1 MTGNSYPIDI
11 WGLIAAMLMVAAAAG
26 ISGLMHLGI
35 GRTLLWSACRA
46 LLQLCAMGLIMGF
59 VIRSNNPWLVL
70 ALLVLMLLAGVQI
83 TLSRAKNV
91 PKSLGRGLIGP
102 VLLALAITLLLMVS
116 LVTELIVRPQ
126 PWYAPQLVVPLAG
139 MLLGN
144 TVSALAV
151 GLSRFFESMK
161 DRRDEIDMLLALGA
175 SPWEASRPSVVSSI
189 RLGMMPTTASLA
201 SAGIVTIPGMMAG
214 QVIAGGDP
222 LNAAK
227 YQFVI
232 LAAIAAL
239 TLLADSLIMLLVYRA
254 CFDDADR
261 FYPII

>member
-1 MTGNSYPIDI
+1 
-11 WGLIAAMLMVAAAAG
+11 ML
-26 ISGLMHLGI
+26 
-35 GRTLLWSACRA
+35 T
-46 LLQLCAMGLIMGF
+46 
-59 VIRSNNPWLVL
+59 
-70 ALLVLMLLAGVQI
+70 AGVQI
-83 TLSRAKNV
+83 TLSRAKNA
-91 PKSLGRGLIGP
+91 PKTLHRGLIVP
-102 VLLALAITLLLMVS
+102 VLLALSVTLLLMVS

-161 DRRDEIDMLLALGA
+161 DRRDDIDMLLALGA
-175 SPWEASRPSVVSSI
+175 TPWEASRPSVVSSI
-189 RLGMMPTTASLA
+189 RLGLMPTTASLA

-222 LNAAK
+222 LDAAK

-239 TLLADSLIMLLVYRA
+239 TLLADSLIMLLVYRS
-254 CFDDADR
+254 CFDEANR
-261 FYPII
+261 LRPIAR